1 MSSVRWHRNVPEVI
15 RSLDTLACPDYADIV
30 TARVSERSM
39 TAEQWVR
46 AMLRGVPCGLLI
58 FVPLVQRVAL
68 GLRLELRSS
77 PDYVLGWKIV
87 DRGDNWLRVE
97 AASWFLTGH
106 VVVHV
111 DDGQL
116 SVASFIRYDRGP
128 AALIWPPVSLIHRQV
143 ALALIRSAARA
154 Q

>member
-1 MSSVRWHRNVPEVI
+1 
-15 RSLDTLACPDYADIV
+15 
-30 TARVSERSM
+30 M